1 MNIKTILLAALSL
14 GTIYSYAQN
23 SEDEVIQMDKRLNK
37 LIKEN
42 NSTEASGYYTDDF
55 LLVTSGGGA
64 KSKKDVITEISSPE
78 LKMNTNETLKVKV
91 RVHENTAVLT
101 GVLIQKG
108 SYKGKEFDVKLLV
121 TDTWIKTTSG
131 WKLLSG
137 HASKAPE
144 SVLQSL

>member
-1 MNIKTILLAALSL
+1 MKIKTMLLVALSFAAIN
-14 GTIYSYAQN
+14 TYAQ
-23 SEDEVIQMDKRLNK
+23 SGEDEVIQMDKKLNK
-37 LIKEN
+37 LIMEN
-42 NSTEASGYYTDDF
+42 NVAEATGYYTEDF
-55 LLVTSGGGA
+55 LLVTSSGGG
-64 KSKKDVITEISSPE
+64 KSKKDVIAEIGSAE

-121 TDTWIKTTSG
+121 TDTWIKTASG
-131 WKLLSG
+131 WRLLSG

-144 SVLQSL
+144 SIL

>member
-1 MNIKTILLAALSL
+1 MVALSL
-14 GTIYSYAQN
+14 AAIHSYAQ
-23 SEDEVIQMDKRLNK
+23 SGEDEVIQMDKKLNK
-37 LIKEN
+37 LIMEN
-42 NSTEASGYYTDDF
+42 NSAEAAGIYTEDF
-55 LLVTSGGGA
+55 LLVTSGGNG
-64 KSKKDVITEISSPE
+64 KSKKDVVTEISSPE
-78 LKMNTNETLKVKV
+78 LKIQTNETLKVKV

-121 TDTWIKTTSG
+121 TDTWIKTESG

-144 SVLQSL
+144 SIL

>member
-1 MNIKTILLAALSL
+1 MKLKTILLLALTL
-14 GTIYSYAQN
+14 GIIQSYAQN
-23 SEDEVIQMDKRLNK
+23 GENEVIEIDKKLNK
-37 LIKEN
+37 LIMEN
-42 NSTEASGYYTDDF
+42 NSAEAAGYYTEDF

-64 KSKKDVITEISSPE
+64 KSKKDVVAEISSPE
-78 LKMNTNETLKVKV
+78 LKIQTNETLKVKV

-121 TDTWIKTTSG
+121 TDTWIKTESG

-144 SVLQSL
+144 SIL